1 MAKRLAVDIGGTF
14 VDAIIYD
21 TSNGEL
27 RLEKD
32 FTTPENAAQGVLS
45 AITRLNI
52 NLSDVETLSLIHI

>member
-32 FTTPENAAQGVLS
+32 FTTPEKEIKRAL
-45 AITRLNI
+45 RLI
-52 NLSDVETLSLIHI
+52 